1 MTEMNSQI
9 LPQLLSVQEFIE
21 KMNSTVTSP
30 IGAATIYRMVNQP
43 GFPAVTIGNRRY
55 VMIDRVRDWM
65 MGQAAKEEAPKTYGE
80 GKEYE

>member
-1 MTEMNSQI
+1 MSELSGQV

-21 KMNSTVTSP
+21 TMNSTVTSP

-65 MGQAAKEEAPKTYGE
+65 LGQADKQETQKTDGEEKEHE
-80 GKEYE
+80 